1 MATLHTTL
9 LTLVIVFL
17 LAPGMIVSFP
27 PGPNKKW
34 LFGGQV
40 TFMNA
45 LVHASLIAAIVFYF
59 GQ

>member
-1 MATLHTTL
+1 MASVQTTI
-9 LTLVIVFL
+9 TVLVAALL
-17 LAPGMIVSFP
+17 LAPGLIVSIP

-40 TFMNA
+40 TFLNA
-45 LVHASLIAAIVFYF
+45 LVHAAVVAAVVFYF

>member
-1 MATLHTTL
+1 MASTYTAL
-9 LTLVIVFL
+9 LTLVLAFL
-17 LAPGMIVSFP
+17 LTPGMLISLP

-34 LFGGQV
+34 VMGGQV
-40 TFMNA
+40 TFMNG